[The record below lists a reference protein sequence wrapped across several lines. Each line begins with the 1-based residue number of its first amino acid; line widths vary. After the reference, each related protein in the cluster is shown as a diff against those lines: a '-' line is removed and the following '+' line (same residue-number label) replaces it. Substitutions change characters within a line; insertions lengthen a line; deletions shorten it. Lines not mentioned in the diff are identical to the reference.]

1 MKCFTR
7 YAIFSILS
15 LVLLQSGAKA
25 EDNSNAGFR
34 IRGKPLPECSYF
46 TIIETGGYF
55 KIAGTGTSE
64 MMTGD
69 VGLMFN
75 INKNSAIGGTF
86 GFFSDDDGLTFGVG
100 PRYRK
105 WLDRYTAIDISP
117 RIFLF
122 STGDRK
128 LKFPVLALSG
138 SIAFYELFSIDVYY
152 RFARYT
158 ENQGLLA
165 PVPTREIEESK
176 IHLGISGRSYFAPV
190 VPLVL
195 LLGYLIVTGGSGY

>member
-1 MKCFTR
+1 MISITR
-7 YAIFSILS
+7 IALFLILS
-15 LVLLQSGAKA
+15 FVLLQSSAEA
-25 EDNSNAGFR
+25 EDNRNSGFSF
-34 IRGKPLPECSYF
+34 RGKPLPECSF
-46 TIIETGGYF
+46 FPIIETGSYF

-75 INKNSAIGGTF
+75 INNNSAIGGTF

-138 SIAFYELFSIDVYY
+138 SIAFYELFSIDAYY
-152 RFARYT
+152 RYARYT

-176 IHLGISGRSYFAPV
+176 IHLGITGRSYLAPV